1 LCGDSIPGPLLL
13 ARWEKCITQS
23 LDVIYEKE
31 GREKKPKTK
40 KKKMKQNTVL
50 FANQFIRKKE
60 RERGEH
66 RRENI
71 NNATMH
77 HYKLI

>member
-23 LDVIYEKE
+23 LDVIRKR
-31 GREKKPKTK
+31 RERNKTK
-40 KKKMKQNTVL
+40 NQKKMKQNTVL